1 MAEEKSLHRMPVADS
16 GCSRWLSIAEIG
28 LPQSICFAGR
38 GGMATNLNEQSEF
51 IFVSPFRRGAL
62 ESPQGRDLF
71 QACLW
76 QHHRTFGAITSAK
89 PTLLLAQRAT
99 TKSKTNKIIINNLI
113 LKTNRMKKVF
123 ATLTVL
129 AMLTIGSVAVMA
141 QEPAVADSVA
151 SEQVTET
158 PAADAEEVGGIEALH
173 KTLKVKFI
181 EGGAGFMAATLICLV
196 FGLALCIERI
206 IYLSLS
212 KTNTKALLAKVEE
225 ALKNGGIEAALE
237 VCRNTRGPVASI
249 FYQGLSRY
257 SEGIEVVEKT
267 VSSYGGVQLGL
278 LEKNLSWIS
287 LFISIAPSLGFLGT
301 IIGMIQAFDKIQ
313 QVGDIS
319 ATVVAGGIKVALL
332 TTLLGLIIAI
342 ILQVFYNYILS
353 LIEGLVNEMED
364 SSISLL
370 DLVVEYDAAQKK

>member
-1 MAEEKSLHRMPVADS
+1 MKKL
-16 GCSRWLSIAEIG
+16 
-28 LPQSICFAGR
+28 FATV
-38 GGMATNLNEQSEF
+38 MVLTML
-51 IFVSPFRRGAL
+51 
-62 ESPQGRDLF
+62 
-71 QACLW
+71 
-76 QHHRTFGAITSAK
+76 TFGS
-89 PTLLLAQRAT
+89 
-99 TKSKTNKIIINNLI
+99 
-113 LKTNRMKKVF
+113 
-123 ATLTVL
+123 TV
-129 AMLTIGSVAVMA
+129 MMA
-141 QEPAVADSVA
+141 QEAEAQVAPEATEQIAEDEVATEAAVV
-151 SEQVTET
+151 EE
-158 PAADAEEVGGIEALH
+158 AAAEEVVVPVEEIAKPALH
-173 KTLKVKFI
+173 KTLKTKFI
-181 EGGAGFMAATLICLV
+181 EGGAGFMAATLLCLV

-212 KTNTKALLAKVEE
+212 KTNTKALLANIEA
-225 ALKNGGIEAALE
+225 ALKKGGIEAALE

-257 SEGIEVVEKT
+257 HEGIDVVEKT

-301 IIGMIQAFDKIQ
+301 IIGMIEAFDKIQ

-342 ILQVFYNYILS
+342 ILQLFYNYILS
-353 LIEGLVNEMED
+353 VIEGLVNEMED

-370 DLVVEYDAAQKK
+370 DIVVEYDAAQKK

>member
-1 MAEEKSLHRMPVADS
+1 
-16 GCSRWLSIAEIG
+16 
-28 LPQSICFAGR
+28 
-38 GGMATNLNEQSEF
+38 
-51 IFVSPFRRGAL
+51 
-62 ESPQGRDLF
+62 
-71 QACLW
+71 
-76 QHHRTFGAITSAK
+76 
-89 PTLLLAQRAT
+89 
-99 TKSKTNKIIINNLI
+99 
-113 LKTNRMKKVF
+113 MKKIF

-129 AMLTIGSVAVMA
+129 AMFSFGSVAVMA
-141 QEPAVADSVA
+141 QE
-151 SEQVTET
+151 
-158 PAADAEEVGGIEALH
+158 AAEAAPVAEEVTVDSAAVEAPVVEAEEVVEEAEGGVVALH
-173 KTLKVKFI
+173 KTLKTKFI

-212 KTNTKALLAKVEE
+212 KTNTKALLAEVEA

-257 SEGIEVVEKT
+257 SEGVDVVEKT
-267 VSSYGGVQLGL
+267 VASYGGVQLGL

>member
-1 MAEEKSLHRMPVADS
+1 
-16 GCSRWLSIAEIG
+16 
-28 LPQSICFAGR
+28 
-38 GGMATNLNEQSEF
+38 
-51 IFVSPFRRGAL
+51 
-62 ESPQGRDLF
+62 
-71 QACLW
+71 
-76 QHHRTFGAITSAK
+76 
-89 PTLLLAQRAT
+89 
-99 TKSKTNKIIINNLI
+99 
-113 LKTNRMKKVF
+113 MKKVF

-129 AMLTIGSVAVMA
+129 AMLTFGSAAVMA
-141 QEPAVADSVA
+141 QEDTVAA
-151 SEQVTET
+151 QAEATTEQVDEQAVEPTSVEE
-158 PAADAEEVGGIEALH
+158 AAPVAEESEGGIVALH
-173 KTLKVKFI
+173 KTLKTKFI
-181 EGGAGFMAATLICLV
+181 EGGAGFMAATLLCLV

-212 KTNTKALLAKVEE
+212 KTNTKILLNKIED
-225 ALKNGGIEAALE
+225 ALKDGGIEAALE

-249 FYQGLSRY
+249 FYQGLNRY
-257 SEGIEVVEKT
+257 DEGIDVVEKT

-342 ILQVFYNYILS
+342 VLQLFYNYVLSKIDHLTAQMEESAITLMDILTA
-353 LIEGLVNEMED
+353 LKNEKE
-364 SSISLL
+364 
-370 DLVVEYDAAQKK
+370 

>member
-1 MAEEKSLHRMPVADS
+1 
-16 GCSRWLSIAEIG
+16 
-28 LPQSICFAGR
+28 
-38 GGMATNLNEQSEF
+38 
-51 IFVSPFRRGAL
+51 
-62 ESPQGRDLF
+62 
-71 QACLW
+71 
-76 QHHRTFGAITSAK
+76 
-89 PTLLLAQRAT
+89 
-99 TKSKTNKIIINNLI
+99 
-113 LKTNRMKKVF
+113 MKKIF

-129 AMLTIGSVAVMA
+129 AMFSFGSVAVMA
-141 QEPAVADSVA
+141 QD
-151 SEQVTET
+151 
-158 PAADAEEVGGIEALH
+158 AAEAAPVAEEVTVDSAAVEAPVVAEEVVEVEEAGGLVALH
-173 KTLKVKFI
+173 KTLKTKFI
-181 EGGAGFMAATLICLV
+181 EGGAGFMAATLLCLV

-212 KTNTKALLAKVEE
+212 KTNTKALLAEVEA

-257 SEGIEVVEKT
+257 SEGVDVVEKT
-267 VSSYGGVQLGL
+267 VASYGGVQLGL

>member
-1 MAEEKSLHRMPVADS
+1 
-16 GCSRWLSIAEIG
+16 
-28 LPQSICFAGR
+28 
-38 GGMATNLNEQSEF
+38 
-51 IFVSPFRRGAL
+51 
-62 ESPQGRDLF
+62 
-71 QACLW
+71 
-76 QHHRTFGAITSAK
+76 
-89 PTLLLAQRAT
+89 
-99 TKSKTNKIIINNLI
+99 
-113 LKTNRMKKVF
+113 MKKIF

-129 AMLTIGSVAVMA
+129 AMFSFGSVAVMA
-141 QEPAVADSVA
+141 QE
-151 SEQVTET
+151 
-158 PAADAEEVGGIEALH
+158 AAEAAPVAEEVTVDSAAVEAPVVEAEEVVEEAEGGIVALH
-173 KTLKVKFI
+173 KTLKTKFI

-212 KTNTKALLAKVEE
+212 KTNTKALLAEVEK
-225 ALKNGGIEAALE
+225 ALKNGGLEAALE

-257 SEGIEVVEKT
+257 SEGVDVVEKT
-267 VSSYGGVQLGL
+267 VASYGGVQLGL

>member
-1 MAEEKSLHRMPVADS
+1 MKKL
-16 GCSRWLSIAEIG
+16 
-28 LPQSICFAGR
+28 FATV
-38 GGMATNLNEQSEF
+38 MVLTML
-51 IFVSPFRRGAL
+51 
-62 ESPQGRDLF
+62 
-71 QACLW
+71 
-76 QHHRTFGAITSAK
+76 TFGS
-89 PTLLLAQRAT
+89 
-99 TKSKTNKIIINNLI
+99 
-113 LKTNRMKKVF
+113 
-123 ATLTVL
+123 TV
-129 AMLTIGSVAVMA
+129 MMA
-141 QEPAVADSVA
+141 QEAEAQVAPEATEQIAEDEVATEAAVV
-151 SEQVTET
+151 EE
-158 PAADAEEVGGIEALH
+158 AAAEEVVAPVEEIAKPALH
-173 KTLKVKFI
+173 KTLKTKFI
-181 EGGAGFMAATLICLV
+181 EGGAGFMAATLLCLV

-212 KTNTKALLAKVEE
+212 KTNTKALLANIEA
-225 ALKNGGIEAALE
+225 ALKKGGIEAALE

-257 SEGIEVVEKT
+257 HEGIDVVEKT

-301 IIGMIQAFDKIQ
+301 IIGMIEAFDKIQ

-342 ILQVFYNYILS
+342 ILQLFYNYILS
-353 LIEGLVNEMED
+353 VIEGLVNEMED

-370 DLVVEYDAAQKK
+370 DIVVEYDAAQKK

>member
-1 MAEEKSLHRMPVADS
+1 
-16 GCSRWLSIAEIG
+16 
-28 LPQSICFAGR
+28 
-38 GGMATNLNEQSEF
+38 
-51 IFVSPFRRGAL
+51 
-62 ESPQGRDLF
+62 
-71 QACLW
+71 
-76 QHHRTFGAITSAK
+76 
-89 PTLLLAQRAT
+89 
-99 TKSKTNKIIINNLI
+99 
-113 LKTNRMKKVF
+113 MKKVF

-129 AMLTIGSVAVMA
+129 AMLTFGSAAIMA
-141 QEPAVADSVA
+141 QDAAAPAEEAAIENVDENAA
-151 SEQVTET
+151 
-158 PAADAEEVGGIEALH
+158 PAAEAEAAEAEAEEAPEEEATGIVALH
-173 KTLKVKFI
+173 KTLKTKFI
-181 EGGAGFMAATLICLV
+181 EGGAGFMALTLITLV

-212 KTNTKALLAKVEE
+212 KTNTKKLLADIET
-225 ALKNGGIEAALE
+225 ALNKGGIEAALE

-257 SEGIEVVEKT
+257 DEGIDVVEKT

-301 IIGMIQAFDKIQ
+301 IIGMIAAFDKIQ

-342 ILQVFYNYILS
+342 VLQLFYNYILS

-370 DLVVEYDAAQKK
+370 DLVVEFDKKQAK

>member
-1 MAEEKSLHRMPVADS
+1 
-16 GCSRWLSIAEIG
+16 
-28 LPQSICFAGR
+28 
-38 GGMATNLNEQSEF
+38 
-51 IFVSPFRRGAL
+51 
-62 ESPQGRDLF
+62 
-71 QACLW
+71 
-76 QHHRTFGAITSAK
+76 
-89 PTLLLAQRAT
+89 
-99 TKSKTNKIIINNLI
+99 
-113 LKTNRMKKVF
+113 MKKVF

-129 AMLTIGSVAVMA
+129 AMLTFGSNVAFA
-141 QEPAVADSVA
+141 QEEAAPAQEAAVETVDEAVA
-151 SEQVTET
+151 
-158 PAADAEEVGGIEALH
+158 PAAEVSEEVAPAEEEATGLVALH
-173 KTLKVKFI
+173 KTLKTKFI
-181 EGGAGFMAATLICLV
+181 EGGAGFMAATLLCLV

-212 KTNTKALLAKVEE
+212 KTNTKVLLAKVEK
-225 ALKNGGIEAALE
+225 ALNEGGIEAALD

-257 SEGIEVVEKT
+257 NEGVDVVEKT
-267 VSSYGGVQLGL
+267 VASYGGVQLGL

-287 LFISIAPSLGFLGT
+287 LCISIAPSLGFLGT
-301 IIGMIQAFDKIQ
+301 IIGMIAAFDKIQ

-342 ILQVFYNYILS
+342 VLQLFYNYILS

-370 DLVVEYDAAQKK
+370 DLVVEFDKKQAK

>member
-1 MAEEKSLHRMPVADS
+1 
-16 GCSRWLSIAEIG
+16 
-28 LPQSICFAGR
+28 
-38 GGMATNLNEQSEF
+38 
-51 IFVSPFRRGAL
+51 
-62 ESPQGRDLF
+62 
-71 QACLW
+71 
-76 QHHRTFGAITSAK
+76 
-89 PTLLLAQRAT
+89 
-99 TKSKTNKIIINNLI
+99 
-113 LKTNRMKKVF
+113 MKKVF

-141 QEPAVADSVA
+141 QEAAEAAAPVAEETTETVVEEAPAVV
-151 SEQVTET
+151 V
-158 PAADAEEVGGIEALH
+158 EEVAQEAEGGIVALH
-173 KTLKVKFI
+173 KTLKTKFI

-212 KTNTKALLAKVEE
+212 KTNTKALLAEVEK
-225 ALKNGGIEAALE
+225 ALKNGGIEAALD

-257 SEGIEVVEKT
+257 SEGVDVVEKT
-267 VSSYGGVQLGL
+267 VASYGGVQLGL